1 MAEIKLTKN
10 ELRQQQKKLEQ
21 LQKYLPVLQL
31 KKMMLQ
37 EEVNTARA
45 EIAALRDKERLA
57 LEEVYLFSKLFT
69 DMEAIDLRE
78 AVSIKCVRKR
88 YENIAGVEVP
98 YLDGVDFNPFFYSL
112 LEAPAWVDGAIVKM
126 QKAASLKAA
135 LIVAEE
141 KKAALEKELRE
152 VSIRVN
158 LFEKILIPTTVGN
171 IKKIKVFLGDQEL
184 AAVGRAK
191 VAKAKIEE
199 KKKLMALEKKA
210 KGAALHAY

>member
-78 AVSIKCVRKR
+78 AVCEALELSLHVLDERR
-88 YENIAGVEVP
+88 HREDRRLR
-98 YLDGVDFNPFFYSL
+98 LDGSHV
-112 LEAPAWVDGAIVKM
+112 
-126 QKAASLKAA
+126 
-135 LIVAEE
+135 
-141 KKAALEKELRE
+141 
-152 VSIRVN
+152 
-158 LFEKILIPTTVGN
+158 
-171 IKKIKVFLGDQEL
+171 QEL
-184 AAVGRAK
+184 S
-191 VAKAKIEE
+191 AKAPGRSTSRSSCFIR
-199 KKKLMALEKKA
+199 
-210 KGAALHAY
+210 

>member
-37 EEVNTARA
+37 EEVSTARA
-45 EIAALRDKERLA
+45 EIAALWEKEKSA
-57 LEEVYLFSKLFT
+57 VSEVYTFSKLLT

-78 AVSIKCVRKR
+78 AVAISEVKKR

-98 YLDGVDFNPFFYSL
+98 YLDGVTFHPFSYSL
-112 LEAPAWVDGAIVKM
+112 FEAPAWVDGAIIKL

-158 LFEKILIPTTVGN
+158 LFEKILIPGTVVN
-171 IKKIKVFLGDQEL
+171 IKKIKVFLGDQDL

-199 KKKLMALEKKA
+199 RKKQMVLDKAA
-210 KGAALHAY
+210 KGA